1 MKSFAICLA
10 CLAALVLV
18 QARKMEAGAY
28 RQALSESKPTEDQ
41 TVDEILADVPGAA
54 EETTESSYKDFDP
67 TAAFKEDSSMGTD
80 TPAANFQAPT
90 IPQDVA
96 IQPSAG
102 LSLQQETGATIQ
114 GVLETP
120 MSTDKEGGLETSMST
135 GEEEPK
141 RKGGLETPMSTGEE
155 PKLPA
160 NLDNLEQTVLH
171 LAEKGG
177 LETSMST
184 GEEQKLPANLDNLEQ
199 TVLHLAEKV
208 KKTGKADDSLMA
220 MITTINRILED
231 TIITDLVTQYNEAVD
246 SVFRVIQAIQD
257 CSNASNSSYQPIIKN
272 LVSIDDYNL
281 SYWDGL
287 HYNCRQEQ
295 LLKNDLRDRMG
306 GTCDA
311 LKDRCVELNNT
322 FNGDGQRDIVD
333 WRQCLVENGKYHGSM
348 WLGDYYQDQHAFWV
362 ALWDEMNRSAAY
374 VAGNCSV
381 WEECESNRTR
391 TATEISALGQQCNA
405 LQASMDDASCKYKK
419 AVDARWDVYEGCCKT
434 TEPECPPVI
443 AKAERDIEYLDAQY
457 RAAARIQCYMSAFAK
472 SNIEQAL
479 SECRATVAST
489 VYAPPNRY
497 PPRIYNSVTPFPAC
511 PVCPVVPHECGD
523 KMSTNYVTG
532 PSITATNPRY
542 KNMSYIAGTP
552 AYETMHYRPAAAKH
566 IVAECSASCCPN
578 KCR

>member
-10 CLAALVLV
+10 CLAALVPL
-18 QARKMEAGAY
+18 QARKMDAAGAY
-28 RQALSESKPTEDQ
+28 RQALSTGQNKPTEEQ
-41 TVDEILADVPGAA
+41 TVDEILADVPSAS
-54 EETTESSYKDFDP
+54 EETIESSYKDFDP
-67 TAAFKEDSSMGTD
+67 TAAFKEDSFMGTD
-80 TPAANFQAPT
+80 IPVANFQEPT
-90 IPQDVA
+90 IPQDAA

-160 NLDNLEQTVLH
+160 NLD
-171 LAEKGG
+171 
-177 LETSMST
+177 S
-184 GEEQKLPANLDNLEQ
+184 LEQ

-208 KKTGKADDSLMA
+208 KKTGKADDSLME
-220 MITTINRILED
+220 MIRSINKILED

-246 SVFRVIQAIQD
+246 SVFRIQQQIRD
-257 CSNASNSSYQPIIKN
+257 CYNASNSSYQPIIKN

-287 HYNCRQEQ
+287 HYTCRQEQ
-295 LLKNDLRDRMG
+295 LLKNDLGEKMG
-306 GTCDA
+306 STCDA
-311 LKDRCVELNNT
+311 LKDRCVALNNSL
-322 FNGDGQRDIVD
+322 NGDGQRDIVD

-419 AVDARWDVYEGCCKT
+419 AVDQRWDIYGACCKS
-434 TEPECPPVI
+434 TESECPPVI

-472 SNIEQAL
+472 QNIEQAL
-479 SECRATVAST
+479 NECRATIAST

-497 PPRIYNSVTPFPAC
+497 PPRIYNSVRPFPSC
-511 PVCPVVPHECGD
+511 PVCPAVPHECGD
-523 KMSTNYVTG
+523 RMSTNYVTG
-532 PSITATNPRY
+532 PSVTATNPRY
-542 KNMSYIAGTP
+542 QNMSYIAGTP